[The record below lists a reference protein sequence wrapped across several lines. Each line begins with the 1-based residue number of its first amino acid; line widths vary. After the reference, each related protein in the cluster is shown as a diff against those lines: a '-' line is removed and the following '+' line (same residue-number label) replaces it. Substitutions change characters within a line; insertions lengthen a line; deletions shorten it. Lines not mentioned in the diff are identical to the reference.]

1 MTETLKTADQGGLVA
16 VRADAVLDL
25 MRLPPLERL
34 QRILAG
40 PGLDDYA
47 YLRDDRIVFPD
58 ARSPVF
64 GWLCDV
70 PACQT
75 WKASGSYCGTHRKEW
90 ASARESGQSVDAWL
104 ARAVPTTNN
113 ADTQRTPVLDLSN
126 LAPMAAAEMRYA
138 LFCHANEERAA
149 RWPVQALSRVCTL
162 LLHEHASS
170 FTQLDTDDDDI
181 FAKQVLHRMIVRK
194 VQRYLHPVLTS
205 REETREQGILDPL
218 HWGVQVGKRLVPFDL
233 TSIRLRWLRDLTWDW
248 MAHRMDAPRR
258 RPASPTTFTT
268 AITGVAI
275 LSDFLSEHSAS
286 PNAPSSLTRA
296 DALAFQRDW
305 NDRVRTRRT
314 HRVVGATDN
323 STRTRP
329 WEPTTATQHTR
340 YAYCAAA
347 RQVLLDGAEWGL
359 TSADTLAP
367 PFIYAL
373 PVYEKPGGR
382 KPRPFPDEVWQVVC
396 DPDNIR
402 LLAELDKGDLGIAD
416 VWVTQTSQ
424 GRRISELT
432 NVRLDCLGEALGV
445 KRIWFDMTK
454 VNELDYS
461 IPIAEHSYAILRER
475 QEKTLA
481 WFVRRHHR
489 QPSSVERARMALFP
503 SPHKNPYLSGAI
515 DAGVVMGTLTKWLE
529 HLNVPGYTSHQARH
543 TLATMLLDN
552 DVNPAAIKQFMGWAS
567 TETLST
573 YARYSDRAINASLQS
588 VWVRPPAHPEAGDLV
603 LTPSDITDGNSRA
616 HRMLLDLTVLPT
628 EGGLCSYK
636 PVVGGDQCPFGKRCD
651 RCEYLVVTGADYSYW
666 ARQRERFM
674 EWAEAQSSDEARAA
688 FYAVWEPMEKTFYG
702 LERALDALGLLD
714 AAKSLDLRSPRHDFM
729 SPLWA
734 KGWSADALD
743 QIADDEEQFDD

>member
-1 MTETLKTADQGGLVA
+1 MTETVPTTEQATLTSVRVDA
-16 VRADAVLDL
+16 VRDL
-25 MRLPPLERL
+25 MALPPLERL

-40 PGLDDYA
+40 PGLDDFA
-47 YLRDDRIVFPD
+47 FLREDRVVFPD

-64 GWLCDV
+64 GWLCEV
-70 PACQT
+70 PDCQT
-75 WKASGSYCGTHRKEW
+75 WKGNGLYCGQHRREWSKE
-90 ASARESGQSVDAWL
+90 REAG
-104 ARAVPTTNN
+104 RAVDEWLGTARPTIDSKTVP
-113 ADTQRTPVLDLSN
+113 QVPVLDLSV
-126 LAPMAAAEMRYA
+126 LPPLAAAEMRYA
-138 LFCHANEERAA
+138 LYCHANEERAA
-149 RWPVQALSRVCTL
+149 KWSVQALNRVCGL
-162 LLHEHASS
+162 LVREHATS
-170 FTQLDTDDDDI
+170 FTELDTDDDRL
-181 FAKQVLHRMIVRK
+181 QVLQRMIVRK
-194 VQRYLHPVLTS
+194 VQRYLQPVLTS
-205 REETREQGILDPL
+205 REQTKEQGILDTL
-218 HWGVQVGKRLVPFDL
+218 HWGLQLGRRLVPFDL
-233 TSIRLRWLRDLTWDW
+233 NAIELGWLRDLTWDW

-258 RPASPTTFTT
+258 RPASPTTFQT
-268 AITGVAI
+268 AITGIAI
-275 LSDFLSEHSAS
+275 LSDFLSEQAAN

-305 NDRVRTRRT
+305 NDRVRTSKT
-314 HRVVGATDN
+314 HRVVGATEN
-323 STRTRP
+323 SNRTRP
-329 WEPTTATQHTR
+329 WEPTTATVHTQ

-347 RQVLLDGAEWGL
+347 RQVIIDAAEWGL
-359 TSADTLAP
+359 PSAQTVAP
-367 PFIYAL
+367 SFAYAL

-382 KPRPFPDEVWQVVC
+382 KPRPFPDEVWRVVC

-402 LLAELDKGDLGIAD
+402 LLAEADTADLGIAD
-416 VWVTQTSQ
+416 VWITQTSQ

-432 NVRLDCLGEALGV
+432 GVRLDCLGEVLGI

-461 IPIAEHSYAILRER
+461 IPLAEHSYAILRER
-475 QEKTLA
+475 QARTLA
-481 WFVRRHHR
+481 LFIRRHHR
-489 QPSSVERARMALFP
+489 EPTPDERARMALFP
-503 SPHKNPYLSGAI
+503 SPHKNPYLTGSI
-515 DAGVVMGTLTKWLE
+515 DTGVVMSALTKWLK

-552 DVNPAAIKQFMGWAS
+552 DVSPTAIKQFMGWAS

-573 YARYSDRAINASLQS
+573 YARYSDRAINTSLQS
-588 VWVRPPAHPEAGDLV
+588 VWVRPPAHPQAGEVV
-603 LTPSDITDGNSRA
+603 LTPSDIEEGNTKA

-636 PVVGGDQCPFGKRCD
+636 PVVGGEQCPFGKRCD

-688 FYAVWEPMEKTFYG
+688 FYAVWAPMEKTFYG

-734 KGWSADALD
+734 KGWSAETLD
-743 QIADDEEQFDD
+743 LIADDDEEQTDD